1 MIFLMFNIYI
11 SRGKLFYIENYR
23 YCFLIIYFKLLVMK
37 YFLLFCFTLPFG
49 FIFKANSQS
58 TGPENGTL
66 IIAGGGKL
74 SDEIL
79 STFIEA
85 AGGVD
90 APILV
95 IPTALGLTTYDT
107 KEGDFL
113 RRLGAK
119 NVLVWHTDNKLMADS
134 DSFVNPIRNA
144 KGIWFTGGR
153 QWRLV
158 DVYAGTASEKAFW
171 AVLENG
177 GVIGGTSAGAT
188 IQGDYLIR
196 GDTKN
201 NTILMGDHEK
211 GFAFLKNVIIDQHVL
226 ARNRAFDLPKVL
238 EKIGTSLGIGID
250 ENTAMVVKK
259 DSFSVIGESYLLVYD
274 KSTEHPFYFLKKG
287 DKYDLLNRQVITKK
301 N

>member
-1 MIFLMFNIYI
+1 MKKYT
-11 SRGKLFYIENYR
+11 
-23 YCFLIIYFKLLVMK
+23 LV
-37 YFLLFCFTLPFG
+37 LLFLFSLNLNG
-49 FIFKANSQS
+49 QIV
-58 TGPENGTL
+58 GPEKGTL

-74 SDEIL
+74 SDDIL

-85 AGGVD
+85 AGGVE
-90 APILV
+90 APIIV
-95 IPTALGLTTYDT
+95 IPTALGLSNYGSED
-107 KEGDFL
+107 GDFL
-113 RRLGAK
+113 RKAGAK
-119 NVLVWHTDNKLMADS
+119 NVLVWHTDNKLIANS

-158 DVYAGTASEKAFW
+158 DSYAGTASEKAFW
-171 AVLENG
+171 AVLENN

-211 GFAFLKNVIIDQHVL
+211 GFAFLKNVMIDQHVL

-238 EKIGTSLGIGID
+238 EKIPTSMGIGLD

-259 DSFSVIGESYLLVYD
+259 DTFSVIGESYLLVYD

-287 DKYDLLNRQVITKK
+287 DKYDLQKRQVITPK

>member
-1 MIFLMFNIYI
+1 MKKYT
-11 SRGKLFYIENYR
+11 
-23 YCFLIIYFKLLVMK
+23 LV
-37 YFLLFCFTLPFG
+37 LLFLFSLNLNG
-49 FIFKANSQS
+49 QIV
-58 TGPENGTL
+58 GPEKGTL

-74 SDEIL
+74 SDDIL

-85 AGGVD
+85 AGGVE
-90 APILV
+90 APIIV
-95 IPTALGLTTYDT
+95 IPTALGLSNYGSE
-107 KEGDFL
+107 EGDFL
-113 RRLGAK
+113 RKAGAK
-119 NVLVWHTDNKLMADS
+119 NVLVWHTDNKLIANS

-158 DVYAGTASEKAFW
+158 DSYAGTASEKAFW
-171 AVLENG
+171 AVLENN

-211 GFAFLKNVIIDQHVL
+211 GFAFLKNVMIDQHVL

-238 EKIGTSLGIGID
+238 EKIPTSMGIGLD

-259 DSFSVIGESYLLVYD
+259 DTFSVIGESYLLVYD

-287 DKYDLLNRQVITKK
+287 DKYDLQKRQVITPK

>member
-1 MIFLMFNIYI
+1 M
-11 SRGKLFYIENYR
+11 
-23 YCFLIIYFKLLVMK
+23 
-37 YFLLFCFTLPFG
+37 LFCFISPFG
-49 FIFKANSQS
+49 FIFNTNGQS
-58 TGPENGTL
+58 AGPENGTL

-85 AGGVD
+85 AGGVE

-95 IPTALGLTTYDT
+95 IPTALGLTTYET

-113 RRLGAK
+113 RKLGAK
-119 NVLVWHTDNKLMADS
+119 NVQVWHTDNKLIANS

-158 DVYAGTASEKAFW
+158 DSYTGTASEKAFW
-171 AVLENG
+171 EVLKNN
-177 GVIGGTSAGAT
+177 GVIGGTSAGAS

-201 NTILMGDHEK
+201 NTILMGDHEQ

-226 ARNRAFDLPKVL
+226 ARNRSFDLPKVL
-238 EKIGTSLGIGID
+238 EKFPSYLGIGLD
-250 ENTAMVVKK
+250 ENTAIVVKK
-259 DSFSVIGESYLLVYD
+259 DTFRVIGDSYVLMYD
-274 KSTEHPFYFLKKG
+274 KSTENPFYLLKKG
-287 DKYDLLNRQVITKK
+287 DQYDIQRRQILTLKY
-301 N
+301 

>member
-1 MIFLMFNIYI
+1 
-11 SRGKLFYIENYR
+11 
-23 YCFLIIYFKLLVMK
+23 MK
-37 YFLLFCFTLPFG
+37 YCLLFCFIISFG
-49 FIFKANSQS
+49 SIFKANGQS
-58 TGPENGTL
+58 VGPENGTL
-66 IIAGGGKL
+66 IIVGGGKL
-74 SDEIL
+74 SDTIL
-79 STFIEA
+79 MNFIDA
-85 AGGVD
+85 AGGNK

-95 IPTALGLTTYDT
+95 IPTALGLTDYTD

-119 NVLVWHTDNKLMADS
+119 NVKVWHTYDKLVANT
-134 DSFVNPIRNA
+134 DSFANQIKMA

-158 DVYAGTASEKAFW
+158 DSYAGTASEKAFW
-171 AVLENG
+171 EVLENN
-177 GVIGGTSAGAT
+177 GVIGGTSAGAS

-211 GFAFLKNVIIDQHVL
+211 GFAFLKNVMIDQHVL

-238 EKIGTSLGIGID
+238 EKLPSYLGIGLD
-250 ENTAMVVKK
+250 ENTAIVVKK
-259 DSFSVIGESYLLVYD
+259 DTFRVIGDSYVLMYD
-274 KSTEHPFYFLKKG
+274 KSTENPFYLLKKG
-287 DKYDLLNRQVITKK
+287 DQYDLQKRQVITPK

>member
-1 MIFLMFNIYI
+1 MNKYIFLF
-11 SRGKLFYIENYR
+11 LF
-23 YCFLIIYFKLLVMK
+23 
-37 YFLLFCFTLPFG
+37 FG
-49 FIFKANSQS
+49 SLQLNGQIV
-58 TGPENGTL
+58 GPEKGTL

-79 STFIEA
+79 LTFIEA
-85 AGGVD
+85 AGGIE
-90 APILV
+90 APIIV
-95 IPTALGLTTYDT
+95 IPTALGLTSYEA

-119 NVLVWHTDNKLMADS
+119 NVLVWHTENKLIADT

-158 DVYAGTASEKAFW
+158 DSYAGTATEKAFW
-171 AVLENG
+171 AVLENN

-226 ARNRAFDLPKVL
+226 ARNRSFDLPKVL
-238 EKIGTSLGIGID
+238 EKIPASLGIGLD

-259 DSFSVIGESYLLVYD
+259 DTFSVIGESYLLVYD

-287 DKYDLLNRQVITKK
+287 DKYDLQKREVITPK

>member
-1 MIFLMFNIYI
+1 
-11 SRGKLFYIENYR
+11 
-23 YCFLIIYFKLLVMK
+23 MK
-37 YFLLFCFTLPFG
+37 YFLLLCFILPLG
-49 FIFKANSQS
+49 FIFEANGQS
-58 TGPENGTL
+58 VGPENGTL

-74 SDEIL
+74 SDDIL

-85 AGGVD
+85 AGGIE

-95 IPTALGLTTYDT
+95 IPTALGLTTYEE

-119 NVLVWHTDNKLMADS
+119 NVKVWHTDYKSMADS

-158 DVYAGTASEKAFW
+158 DAYEGTATEKAFW
-171 AVLENG
+171 KVLENN
-177 GVIGGTSAGAT
+177 GVIAGTSAGAS

-211 GFAFLKNVIIDQHVL
+211 GFAFLKNVVIDQHVL
-226 ARNRAFDLPKVL
+226 ARNRSFDLPKVL
-238 EKIGTSLGIGID
+238 EKFPSYLGIGLD
-250 ENTAMVVKK
+250 ENTAIVVKK
-259 DSFSVIGESYLLVYD
+259 DTFRVIGDSYVLMYD
-274 KSTEHPFYFLKKG
+274 KSTENPFYLLKKG
-287 DKYDLLNRQVITKK
+287 EQYDLQKRQILTLK

>member
-1 MIFLMFNIYI
+1 
-11 SRGKLFYIENYR
+11 
-23 YCFLIIYFKLLVMK
+23 MK
-37 YFLLFCFTLPFG
+37 YFLVYCFFLTFG
-49 FIFKANSQS
+49 LIFNANGQS
-58 TGPENGTL
+58 LGPENGTL

-74 SDEIL
+74 SDDIL

-85 AGGVD
+85 AGGVE

-95 IPTALGLTTYDT
+95 IPTALGLTTYEE

-113 RRLGAK
+113 KRLGAK
-119 NVLVWHTDNKLMADS
+119 NVQVWHTYNRLIADS

-158 DVYAGTASEKAFW
+158 DSYEGTASEKAFW
-171 AVLENG
+171 EVLKNN
-177 GVIGGTSAGAT
+177 GVIGGTSAGAS

-226 ARNRAFDLPKVL
+226 ARNRSFDLPKVL
-238 EKIGTSLGIGID
+238 EKLPTSLGIGLD
-250 ENTAMVVKK
+250 ENTAIVVKK
-259 DSFSVIGESYLLVYD
+259 NTFRVIGDSYVLVYD
-274 KSTEHPFYFLKKG
+274 KSTENPFYLLKKG
-287 DKYDLLNRQVITKK
+287 DQYDVQKRQVFIPK